1 MSGKINR
8 RPICF
13 QDWDRC
19 FFNVERSQWIRS
31 ENKCHFCIKLKFFN
45 FFTIQLRE
53 LKFLPMNVLMSTSIF
68 RKLQLSSLYSLI
80 IILFSKTKRCNFLSG
95 QFLSVWLGG
104 IKIMKSM
111 LSYFAQWSEL
121 NLFRVL
127 LAPSSVLFFN
137 FFVFDVFLMKLGEV
151 VELMSTT
158 TSPSFIKNPSS
169 KTKKLKKRT
178 LDGAKSTLNKLSSDH
193 WTK

>member
-1 MSGKINR
+1 MLWASIKPNIWCNKSQ
-8 RPICF
+8 PF
-13 QDWDRC
+13 L
-19 FFNVERSQWIRS
+19 NPPLPQWIRS

-80 IILFSKTKRCNFLSG
+80 IILFSKIKRCNFLSG
-95 QFLSVWLGG
+95 QFLSVWFRG

-111 LSYFAQWSEL
+111 LSYFVQWSEL

-127 LAPSSVLFFN
+127 LAPSSVLFFS
-137 FFVFDVFLMKLGEV
+137 FFVFDDGFLMKLGEV
-151 VELMSTT
+151 VVLMSST
-158 TSPSFIKNPSS
+158 TSPSFIKNTS

-193 WTK
+193 WAK

>member
-1 MSGKINR
+1 MALYSSR
-8 RPICF
+8 RLNAVFVMLLLP
-13 QDWDRC
+13 
-19 FFNVERSQWIRS
+19 QWIRS
-31 ENKCHFCIKLKFFN
+31 EKKCHFCIKLKFFN

-80 IILFSKTKRCNFLSG
+80 IILFSKIKRCNFLSG

-169 KTKKLKKRT
+169 RTKKLKKRT

>member
-1 MSGKINR
+1 MALYSSR
-8 RPICF
+8 RLNAVFVMLLLP
-13 QDWDRC
+13 
-19 FFNVERSQWIRS
+19 QWIRS
-31 ENKCHFCIKLKFFN
+31 EKKCHFCIKLKFFN

-80 IILFSKTKRCNFLSG
+80 IILFSKIKRCNFLSG

-127 LAPSSVLFFN
+127 LAPSFFQLFCFWWW
-137 FFVFDVFLMKLGEV
+137 VFDETWWSCCTHEFYNFTK
-151 VELMSTT
+151 
-158 TSPSFIKNPSS
+158 FHQKHIKN
-169 KTKKLKKRT
+169 KKVEKKNTR
-178 LDGAKSTLNKLSSDH
+178 
-193 WTK
+193 WR

>member
-1 MSGKINR
+1 MDFYFLINMN
-8 RPICF
+8 IKYSTS
-13 QDWDRC
+13 
-19 FFNVERSQWIRS
+19 SQWIRS

-151 VELMSTT
+151 VRTHEYNNFTK
-158 TSPSFIKNPSS
+158 FHQKHNIKN
-169 KTKKLKKRT
+169 KKAEKKNTR
-178 LDGAKSTLNKLSSDH
+178 
-193 WTK
+193 WR

>member
-1 MSGKINR
+1 MISLQGCLLI
-8 RPICF
+8 
-13 QDWDRC
+13 
-19 FFNVERSQWIRS
+19 VTQWIRS
-31 ENKCHFCIKLKFFN
+31 EKKCHFCIKLKFFN

-80 IILFSKTKRCNFLSG
+80 IILFSKIKRCNFLSG
-95 QFLSVWLGG
+95 QFLSVWFRG

-111 LSYFAQWSEL
+111 LSYFVQWSEL

-158 TSPSFIKNPSS
+158 TSPSFIKDWS
-169 KTKKLKKRT
+169 KTKKLKKTT
-178 LDGAKSTLNKLSSDH
+178 LDGAKSTWKFFYGHH
-193 WTK
+193 WGQ

>member
-1 MSGKINR
+1 MKFLEKKTTEGTY
-8 RPICF
+8 P
-13 QDWDRC
+13 
-19 FFNVERSQWIRS
+19 QWIRS

-95 QFLSVWLGG
+95 QFLSVWFRG

-111 LSYFAQWSEL
+111 LSYFVQWSEL

-127 LAPSSVLFFN
+127 LAPSSVLFFS
-137 FFVFDVFLMKLGEV
+137 FFVFDAFLMKLGEV
-151 VELMSTT
+151 VVLMSSNNFTK
-158 TSPSFIKNPSS
+158 FHQKHIKN
-169 KTKKLKKRT
+169 KKVEKKNTR
-178 LDGAKSTLNKLSSDH
+178 
-193 WTK
+193 WR